1 MWSGIRPQGVFRPPG
16 LRMQTLSVL
25 TWYTKTVHH
34 QDTNSNLHNPD
45 INMVR
50 ISQIKE
56 NNAQIDEKSAPRVA
70 VFVGGTSGIG
80 KLTLNAITR
89 LGTRF
94 KAYVIGRQESEAAFK
109 PFIEE
114 LHLANANANIIW
126 VEGQISLLSEVQRI
140 CDHIKRLESS
150 IDLLFMTAGYV
161 NFSGRHSTLLLSIL
175 PLAMMSRRLI
185 SPDTSEGLE
194 ISHAL
199 EFYSRICFTQ
209 NLLPLLHSSDRAR
222 VMSIRSGGM
231 EGDYFFNA
239 DDLLLEAPGA
249 FGAMASVRHMV
260 NMNTLALERIA
271 QMPENR
277 NIVFMHCH
285 PGGVR
290 TGNLFRGF
298 QEGSWGSWLAATF
311 MDPVIWLMAYGE
323 EEAAE
328 RYLYQITSAAFGGKG
343 IPLGTGVIAGKD
355 TKGGREGSLF
365 LVHHTCETTLNEE
378 NLKKLRVSAQDK
390 VWIKTQE
397 IVGPYV

>member
-1 MWSGIRPQGVFRPPG
+1 
-16 LRMQTLSVL
+16 MQTLSVL
-25 TWYTKTVHH
+25 TWYTKTVYP

-94 KAYVIGRQESEAAFK
+94 KAYGIGRQESEAAFK

-114 LHLANANANIIW
+114 LHLANANASIIW
-126 VEGQISLLSEVQRI
+126 VEGQISLLSEVQRV
-140 CDHIKRLESS
+140 CDRIKRLEGS

-161 NFSGRHSTLLLSIL
+161 NFSGRHSTLLLRIL

-209 NLLPLLHSSDRAR
+209 NLLPLLRSSGRAR

-249 FGAMASVRHMV
+249 FGAMASVRHMG

-271 QMPENR
+271 QMPENK

-328 RYLYQITSAAFGGKG
+328 RVYYWVQALLRGRIQKEVGKG
-343 IPLGTGVIAGKD
+343 VCFWCII
-355 TKGGREGSLF
+355 
-365 LVHHTCETTLNEE
+365 LV
-378 NLKKLRVSAQDK
+378 RRR
-390 VWIKTQE
+390 
-397 IVGPYV
+397 

>member
-1 MWSGIRPQGVFRPPG
+1 
-16 LRMQTLSVL
+16 
-25 TWYTKTVHH
+25 
-34 QDTNSNLHNPD
+34 
-45 INMVR
+45 
-50 ISQIKE
+50 
-56 NNAQIDEKSAPRVA
+56 
-70 VFVGGTSGIG
+70 
-80 KLTLNAITR
+80 
-89 LGTRF
+89 
-94 KAYVIGRQESEAAFK
+94 
-109 PFIEE
+109 
-114 LHLANANANIIW
+114 
-126 VEGQISLLSEVQRI
+126 
-140 CDHIKRLESS
+140 
-150 IDLLFMTAGYV
+150 
-161 NFSGRHSTLLLSIL
+161 
-175 PLAMMSRRLI
+175 
-185 SPDTSEGLE
+185 
-194 ISHAL
+194 
-199 EFYSRICFTQ
+199 
-209 NLLPLLHSSDRAR
+209 
-222 VMSIRSGGM
+222 M

-249 FGAMASVRHMV
+249 FGAMASVRHMG

-271 QMPENR
+271 QMPENK

-343 IPLGTGVIAGKD
+343 IPLGAGVIAGKD

-378 NLKKLRVSAQDK
+378 KLRKLRVSAQDK

>member
-1 MWSGIRPQGVFRPPG
+1 M
-16 LRMQTLSVL
+16 
-25 TWYTKTVHH
+25 VH
-34 QDTNSNLHNPD
+34 
-45 INMVR
+45 

-80 KLTLNAITR
+80 KLTLNAMTR
-89 LGTRF
+89 LGTHF

-114 LHLANANANIIW
+114 LHLANTNASIIW

-140 CDHIKRLESS
+140 CDYIKKFESS

-161 NFSGRHSTLLLSIL
+161 NFSGR
-175 PLAMMSRRLI
+175 RN
-185 SPDTSEGLE
+185 TSEGLE

-209 NLLPLLHSSDRAR
+209 NLLPLLRSSGRAR

-249 FGAMASVRHMV
+249 FGAMASVRHMS

-311 MDPVIWLMAYGE
+311 MDPVIWLMAYRE

-343 IPLGTGVIAGKD
+343 IPLGAGVVAGKN
-355 TKGGREGSLF
+355 TEGSREGSLF

-378 NLKKLRVSAQDK
+378 KLKKLRVSAQDK

>member
-1 MWSGIRPQGVFRPPG
+1 
-16 LRMQTLSVL
+16 
-25 TWYTKTVHH
+25 
-34 QDTNSNLHNPD
+34 
-45 INMVR
+45 MVR

-109 PFIEE
+109 PFIDE
-114 LHLANANANIIW
+114 LHLANANASIIW
-126 VEGQISLLSEVQRI
+126 VEGQISLLSEVQRV
-140 CDHIKRLESS
+140 CDRIKRLEGS

-161 NFSGRHSTLLLSIL
+161 NFSGRHN
-175 PLAMMSRRLI
+175 
-185 SPDTSEGLE
+185 TSEGLE

-209 NLLPLLHSSDRAR
+209 NLLPLLRSSGRAR

-249 FGAMASVRHMV
+249 FGAMASVRHMG

-271 QMPENR
+271 QMPENK

-343 IPLGTGVIAGKD
+343 ILLGAGVVAGKN

-378 NLKKLRVSAQDK
+378 KLKKLRVSAQDK

>member
-1 MWSGIRPQGVFRPPG
+1 MWSGIRPQGVFRPPH

-25 TWYTKTVHH
+25 TWYTKTVYP

-114 LHLANANANIIW
+114 LHLANANASIIW
-126 VEGQISLLSEVQRI
+126 VEGQISLLSEVQRV
-140 CDHIKRLESS
+140 CDRIKRLEGS

-161 NFSGRHSTLLLSIL
+161 N
-175 PLAMMSRRLI
+175 
-185 SPDTSEGLE
+185 
-194 ISHAL
+194 
-199 EFYSRICFTQ
+199 
-209 NLLPLLHSSDRAR
+209 LLPLLRSSGRAR

-249 FGAMASVRHMV
+249 FGAMASVRHMG

-271 QMPENR
+271 QMPENK

-343 IPLGTGVIAGKD
+343 ILLGAGVVAGKN

-378 NLKKLRVSAQDK
+378 KLKKLRVSAQDK